1 MKIFKSKSWQFE
13 VHGQDGYVILFGKNI
28 FDYKWES
35 TGKSV
40 TVKDPLYHQDHRFIL
55 LPRENSVTAYGVS
68 THINIRLNIKANRE
82 IKSGAVFKKNCS
94 TLCFKVFYY
103 QSVFLFY
110 LLRT

>member
-40 TVKDPLYHQDHRFIL
+40 TVKILYI
-55 LPRENSVTAYGVS
+55 
-68 THINIRLNIKANRE
+68 IKT
-82 IKSGAVFKKNCS
+82 ID
-94 TLCFKVFYY
+94 
-103 QSVFLFY
+103 QSVHSEY
-110 LLRT
+110 